1 MRMTDYPKDA
11 QLTPEVFDWTQ
22 FVTLLYSSLDTEQM
36 HHFP

>member
-11 QLTPEVFDWTQ
+11 QLTPEVFDWTH
-22 FVTLLYSSLDTEQM
+22 VTLLYSSLDTEQM